1 MPEARETRRR
11 GGERDKDTGV
21 SAGDTGGRGKAAL
34 VIAPAIVADIVRREA
49 LNTAG
54 VVEIVS
60 GSFIGRGKGVS
71 VTEVPH
77 EGDTAYK
84 VEIHLFVEYG
94 TNCRKLSEV
103 LAERIGKTVK
113 QMTQREVLEVTS
125 HVEGIKD
132 AVSAEG
138 EVETDASTLDF

>member
-1 MPEARETRRR
+1 MPEPREIRRK
-11 GGERDKDTGV
+11 GEEKP
-21 SAGDTGGRGKAAL
+21 GDASLPSREPARGKAAL

-71 VTEVPH
+71 VAEVPH

-84 VEIHLFVEYG
+84 IEIHLFVEYG

-103 LAERIGKTVK
+103 LAERITKTVK
-113 QMTQREVLEVTS
+113 QMTQRDVLEVTS
-125 HVEGIKD
+125 HVEGVRD

-138 EVETDASTLDF
+138 DVETDASTLDF